1 MIMEEVYNNIPTWD
15 NGTWTITD
23 FDSKEIFSNYILNIF
38 KEPGK
43 YNFNEV
49 SLLFNEQGE
58 IFRLNKVYCTH
69 PFKSKDFINYWD
81 TEKQKCRKGVI
92 FKSNNDTWYITRD

>member
-23 FDSKEIFSNYILNIF
+23 FDSKEIFSDYILNIF

-49 SLLFNEQGE
+49 SLLFNEQGD
-58 IFRLNKVYCTH
+58 IFRLNKVWWRGAAGRGPAARRWRTR
-69 PFKSKDFINYWD
+69 SVR
-81 TEKQKCRKGVI
+81 CRRG
-92 FKSNNDTWYITRD
+92 SRSAG